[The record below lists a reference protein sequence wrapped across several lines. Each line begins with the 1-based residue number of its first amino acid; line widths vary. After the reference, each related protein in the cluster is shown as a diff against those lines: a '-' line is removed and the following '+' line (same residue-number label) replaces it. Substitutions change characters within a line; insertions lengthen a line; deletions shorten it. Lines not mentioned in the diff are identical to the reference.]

1 VGFVH
6 AKKNAHFTT
15 IDQRGL
21 TSQGRKHTTIDQK
34 GFASQ
39 GGEHL

>member
-6 AKKNAHFTT
+6 GKKNAHVTT

-21 TSQGRKHTTIDQK
+21 TSQGRKHTTIDQR

-39 GGEHL
+39 ASEHL